1 MRKFLNVLFSV
12 CISIVIIVGVINFTV
27 GFKQLYY
34 FDIDYLNISEL
45 SGLSKDDIKLNY
57 DYLIDYNLNKNV
69 SEFKLPTLKSSPQGK
84 IHFEEVRN
92 IFQNINKLAKVLLVV
107 SLVGIILSVKNKNI
121 KILKTTSITLI
132 IMPLLLTVPIL
143 LNFEKSFII
152 FHKLLFRNDYWIFN
166 PDLDPVINILPE
178 EFFFHSGMMILILIL
193 LVSILLFVMYKLCK
207 SLSKNISM
215 LNRGIFLFPK

>member
-1 MRKFLNVLFSV
+1 MKKFLNVLFSI

-92 IFQNINKLAKVLLVV
+92 IFQNINKLAKLLLVV

-193 LVSILLFVMYKLCK
+193 L
-207 SLSKNISM
+207 
-215 LNRGIFLFPK
+215 

>member
-1 MRKFLNVLFSV
+1 MRKFLNVLFSI

-34 FDIDYLNISEL
+34 FDINYLNISEL
-45 SGLSKDDIKLNY
+45 SGLSKADIKLNY

-92 IFQNINKLAKVLLVV
+92 IFQNINKLAKLLLVV

-193 LVSILLFVMYKLCK
+193 LVSIVLFVMYKLCK
-207 SLSKNISM
+207 SLSIK
-215 LNRGIFLFPK
+215 

>member
-1 MRKFLNVLFSV
+1 MKKFLNVLFSV

-27 GFKQLYY
+27 GFKKLYY

-69 SEFKLPTLKSSPQGK
+69 SEFNLPTLKSSPQGK

-92 IFQNINKLAKVLLVV
+92 IFQNINKLAKLLLIV

-132 IMPLLLTVPIL
+132 MMPLLLTVPIL

-166 PDLDPVINILPE
+166 PNLDPVINILPE

-193 LVSILLFVMYKLCK
+193 LSSILLFVMYKLCK
-207 SLSKNISM
+207 YFK
-215 LNRGIFLFPK
+215 

>member
-1 MRKFLNVLFSV
+1 MKKFLNVLFSI

-92 IFQNINKLAKVLLVV
+92 IFQNINKLAKLLLVV

-132 IMPLLLTVPIL
+132 IMPLLLTVQIL

-193 LVSILLFVMYKLCK
+193 LVSIVLFVMYKLCK
-207 SLSKNISM
+207 SLSIK
-215 LNRGIFLFPK
+215 IFQC

>member
-1 MRKFLNVLFSV
+1 MKKFLNVLFSI

-92 IFQNINKLAKVLLVV
+92 IFQNINKLAKLLLVV

-193 LVSILLFVMYKLCK
+193 LVSIVLFVMYKLC
-207 SLSKNISM
+207 
-215 LNRGIFLFPK
+215 

>member
-1 MRKFLNVLFSV
+1 MKKFLNVLFSV

-45 SGLSKDDIKLNY
+45 SGLSEDDIKLNY

-92 IFQNINKLAKVLLVV
+92 IFQNINKLAKLLLVV
-107 SLVGIILSVKNKNI
+107 FLVGIILSVKNK
-121 KILKTTSITLI
+121 
-132 IMPLLLTVPIL
+132 
-143 LNFEKSFII
+143 
-152 FHKLLFRNDYWIFN
+152 
-166 PDLDPVINILPE
+166 
-178 EFFFHSGMMILILIL
+178 
-193 LVSILLFVMYKLCK
+193 
-207 SLSKNISM
+207 
-215 LNRGIFLFPK
+215 

>member
-1 MRKFLNVLFSV
+1 MKKFLNVLFSV

-92 IFQNINKLAKVLLVV
+92 IFQNINKLAKLLLVV

-193 LVSILLFVMYKLCK
+193 LVSILLF
-207 SLSKNISM
+207 
-215 LNRGIFLFPK
+215 

>member
-1 MRKFLNVLFSV
+1 MRKFLNVLFSI

-193 LVSILLFVMYKLCK
+193 LVSIVLFVMYKLCK
-207 SLSKNISM
+207 SLSIK
-215 LNRGIFLFPK
+215 IFQC

>member
-1 MRKFLNVLFSV
+1 MRKFLNVLFSI

-92 IFQNINKLAKVLLVV
+92 IFQNINKLAKLLLVV

-193 LVSILLFVMYKLCK
+193 LVSIVLFVMYKLCK
-207 SLSKNISM
+207 SLSIK
-215 LNRGIFLFPK
+215 IFQC

>member
-1 MRKFLNVLFSV
+1 MKKFLNVLFSI

-92 IFQNINKLAKVLLVV
+92 IFQNINKLAKLLLVV

-193 LVSILLFVMYKLCK
+193 LVSIV
-207 SLSKNISM
+207 
-215 LNRGIFLFPK
+215 

>member
-1 MRKFLNVLFSV
+1 MKKFLNILFSI
-12 CISIVIIVGVINFTV
+12 CISVVIIVGVINFTV

-45 SGLSKDDIKLNY
+45 SGLPKDDIKLNY

-69 SEFKLPTLKSSPQGK
+69 SEFELPTLKSSPEGK

-92 IFQNINKLAKVLLVV
+92 IFQNINKLAKILVIV
-107 SLVGIILSVKNKNI
+107 SLVGIILNAKNKNI

-132 IMPLLLTVPIL
+132 IMPLLLAIPVL

-152 FHKLLFRNDYWIFN
+152 FHKLLFRNDYWIFS
-166 PDLDPVINILPE
+166 PDLDPVINMLPE
-178 EFFFHSGMMILILIL
+178 EFFFHAGVMILMLIL
-193 LVSILLFVMYKLCK
+193 LVSILLLIMYKLRK
-207 SLSKNISM
+207 SSKIKT
-215 LNRGIFLFPK
+215 R

>member
-1 MRKFLNVLFSV
+1 MKKFLNVLFSI

-92 IFQNINKLAKVLLVV
+92 IFQNINKLAKLLLVV

-152 FHKLLFRNDYWIFN
+152 FHKLLFRNGYWIFN

-193 LVSILLFVMYKLCK
+193 LVSIVLFVMYKLCK
-207 SLSKNISM
+207 SLSIK
-215 LNRGIFLFPK
+215 IFQC

>member
-1 MRKFLNVLFSV
+1 MKKFLNILFSV
-12 CISIVIIVGVINFTV
+12 CISIVIIVGAINFTV

-45 SGLSKDDIKLNY
+45 SGLSTDDIKLNY

-69 SEFKLPTLKSSPQGK
+69 SEFKLPTLKSSPEGK

-92 IFQNINKLAKVLLVV
+92 IFQNINKLAKLLMVV
-107 SLVGIILSVKNKNI
+107 SLVGIILSVKNKNR

-132 IMPLLLTVPIL
+132 IMPLVLAVPIL

-166 PDLDPVINILPE
+166 PDLDPVINMLPE
-178 EFFFHSGMMILILIL
+178 EFFFHAGMMILILIL
-193 LVSILLFVMYKLCK
+193 LVSILLLVMYKLCK
-207 SLSKNISM
+207 SFKI
-215 LNRGIFLFPK
+215 K

>member
-1 MRKFLNVLFSV
+1 MKKFLNVLFSI

-92 IFQNINKLAKVLLVV
+92 IFQNINKLAKLLLVV

-193 LVSILLFVMYKLCK
+193 LVSIVLFVMYKLCK
-207 SLSKNISM
+207 SL
-215 LNRGIFLFPK
+215 

>member
-1 MRKFLNVLFSV
+1 MKKFLNILFST
-12 CISIVIIVGVINFTV
+12 CISVVIIVGVINFTV

-34 FDIDYLNISEL
+34 FDIDYLNISDL

-69 SEFKLPTLKSSPQGK
+69 SEFKLPTLKSSPEGK

-92 IFQNINKLAKVLLVV
+92 IFQNINKLAKVLMIV
-107 SLVGIILSVKNKNI
+107 SLVGIILNAKNKNI

-132 IMPLLLTVPIL
+132 IMPLLLAIPVL

-152 FHKLLFRNDYWIFN
+152 FHKLLFRNDYWIFS
-166 PDLDPVINILPE
+166 PDLDPVINMLPE
-178 EFFFHSGMMILILIL
+178 EFFFHAGVMILMLIL
-193 LVSILLFVMYKLCK
+193 LVSILLLIMYKLCK
-207 SLSKNISM
+207 SSKIKT
-215 LNRGIFLFPK
+215 R

>member
-1 MRKFLNVLFSV
+1 MKKFLNGRFSI

-92 IFQNINKLAKVLLVV
+92 IFQNINKLAKLLLVV

-193 LVSILLFVMYKLCK
+193 LVSIVLFVMYKLCK
-207 SLSKNISM
+207 SLSIK
-215 LNRGIFLFPK
+215 IFQC

>member
-1 MRKFLNVLFSV
+1 MRKFLNVLFSI

-34 FDIDYLNISEL
+34 FDINYLNISEL
-45 SGLSKDDIKLNY
+45 SGLSKADIKLNY

-92 IFQNINKLAKVLLVV
+92 IFQNINKLAKLLLVV

-193 LVSILLFVMYKLCK
+193 LVSIVLFVMYKL
-207 SLSKNISM
+207 
-215 LNRGIFLFPK
+215 

>member
-1 MRKFLNVLFSV
+1 MKKFLNVLFSV

-27 GFKQLYY
+27 GFKKLYY

-69 SEFKLPTLKSSPQGK
+69 SEFNLPTLKSSPQGK

-92 IFQNINKLAKVLLVV
+92 IFQNINKLAKLLLIV
-107 SLVGIILSVKNKNI
+107 SLVGIILSVKYKNI

-132 IMPLLLTVPIL
+132 MMPLLLTVPIL

-166 PDLDPVINILPE
+166 PNLDPVINILPE

-193 LVSILLFVMYKLCK
+193 LSSILLFVMYKLCK
-207 SLSKNISM
+207 YFKI
-215 LNRGIFLFPK
+215 K

>member
-1 MRKFLNVLFSV
+1 MKKFLNVLFSV

-45 SGLSKDDIKLNY
+45 SGLSEDDIKLNY

-92 IFQNINKLAKVLLVV
+92 IFQNINKLAKLLLVV
-107 SLVGIILSVKNKNI
+107 FLVGIILSVKNKNI

-166 PDLDPVINILPE
+166 PNLDPVINILPD

-193 LVSILLFVMYKLCK
+193 LASILLFVMYRLYK
-207 SLSKNISM
+207 SFKI
-215 LNRGIFLFPK
+215 K

>member
-1 MRKFLNVLFSV
+1 MKKFLNVLFSI

-92 IFQNINKLAKVLLVV
+92 IFQNINKLAKLLLVV

-178 EFFFHSGMMILILIL
+178 EFFFHSGMMILTLIL
-193 LVSILLFVMYKLCK
+193 LVSIVLFVMYKLCK
-207 SLSKNISM
+207 SLSIK
-215 LNRGIFLFPK
+215 IFQC

>member
-1 MRKFLNVLFSV
+1 MKKFLNVLFSI

-92 IFQNINKLAKVLLVV
+92 IFQNINKLAKLLLVV

-193 LVSILLFVMYKLCK
+193 LVSIVLFVMYKLCK
-207 SLSKNISM
+207 SLSIK
-215 LNRGIFLFPK
+215 IFQ

>member
-1 MRKFLNVLFSV
+1 MKKFLNVLFSV

-69 SEFKLPTLKSSPQGK
+69 SEFKLPTLKSSSQGK

-92 IFQNINKLAKVLLVV
+92 IFQNINKLAKLLLVV

-207 SLSKNISM
+207 SLSIK
-215 LNRGIFLFPK
+215 IFQC

>member
-1 MRKFLNVLFSV
+1 MRKFLNVLFSI

-45 SGLSKDDIKLNY
+45 SGLSKADIKLNY

-92 IFQNINKLAKVLLVV
+92 IFQNINKLAKLLLVV

-193 LVSILLFVMYKLCK
+193 LVSIVLFVMYKLCK
-207 SLSKNISM
+207 SLSIK
-215 LNRGIFLFPK
+215 IFQC

>member
-1 MRKFLNVLFSV
+1 MKKFLNVLFSV

-45 SGLSKDDIKLNY
+45 SGLSEDDIKLNY

-92 IFQNINKLAKVLLVV
+92 IFQNINKLAKLLLVV
-107 SLVGIILSVKNKNI
+107 FLVGIILSVKNKNI

-132 IMPLLLTVPIL
+132 ITPLLLTVPIL

-166 PDLDPVINILPE
+166 PNLDPVINILPE

-193 LVSILLFVMYKLCK
+193 LASILLFVMYRLYK
-207 SLSKNISM
+207 SFKI
-215 LNRGIFLFPK
+215 K

>member
-1 MRKFLNVLFSV
+1 MKKFLNVLFSV

-27 GFKQLYY
+27 GFKKLYY

-57 DYLIDYNLNKNV
+57 DYLVDYNLNKNV
-69 SEFKLPTLKSSPQGK
+69 SEFNLPTLKSSPQGK

-92 IFQNINKLAKVLLVV
+92 IFQNINKLAKLLLIV

-132 IMPLLLTVPIL
+132 MMPLLLTVPIL

-166 PDLDPVINILPE
+166 PNLDPVINILPE

-193 LVSILLFVMYKLCK
+193 LSSILLFVMYKLCK
-207 SLSKNISM
+207 YFKI
-215 LNRGIFLFPK
+215 K

>member
-1 MRKFLNVLFSV
+1 MKKFLNVLFSV

-45 SGLSKDDIKLNY
+45 SGLSEDDIKLNY

-92 IFQNINKLAKVLLVV
+92 IFQNINKLAKLLLVV
-107 SLVGIILSVKNKNI
+107 FLVGIILSVKNKNI

-166 PDLDPVINILPE
+166 PNLDPVINILPE

-193 LVSILLFVMYKLCK
+193 LASILLFVMYRLYK
-207 SLSKNISM
+207 SFKI
-215 LNRGIFLFPK
+215 K